1 MEIREFKGDY
11 AWLSNFYFCDIVYE
25 GQYYTSAEAA
35 FQAQKCVDEEEKKA
49 FITLPP
55 GKAKR
60 FGMKVKLRPDWEKV
74 KEQIMYEILL
84 FKFLKNVELKDKL
97 IATGDAF
104 LAEGNYWGDK
114 FWGICPADG
123 ELGKDGLNK
132 LGELLMLV
140 RTVISYIFKS

>member
-1 MEIREFKGDY
+1 
-11 AWLSNFYFCDIVYE
+11 
-25 GQYYTSAEAA
+25 
-35 FQAQKCVDEEEKKA
+35 
-49 FITLPP
+49 
-55 GKAKR
+55 
-60 FGMKVKLRPDWEKV
+60 
-74 KEQIMYEILL
+74 MYEILL
-84 FKFLKNVELKDKL
+84 VKFTKNVELKDKL

-123 ELGKDGLNK
+123 EPEKDGLNK

>member
-11 AWLSNFYFCDIVYE
+11 DWLSNFYICDIIYE
-25 GQYYTSAEAA
+25 GQYYNSAEAA
-35 FQAQKCVDEEEKKA
+35 YQAQKCLDEEEKKT

-60 FGMKVKLRPDWEKV
+60 FGMKIKLRTDWEQV

-84 FKFLKNVELKDKL
+84 VKFIKNVELKDRL
-97 IATGDAF
+97 LATGDAF
-104 LAEGNYWGDK
+104 LAEENYWGDK

-132 LGELLMLV
+132 LRELLMLV
-140 RTVISYIFKS
+140 RTTIS